1 LHQQHQLTIRTSAQ
15 AAKTLETLQN
25 STAGASGKVKLRI
38 RVKSLKMGYQLFIFC
53 KYLEKVFK
61 TLNISVKIRLKKSQR
76 SLFLNPADFIRSYS
90 YQDCP
95 PLEKKIE

>member
-1 LHQQHQLTIRTSAQ
+1 LHQQHQFTIRTSAQ

-38 RVKSLKMGYQLFIFC
+38 RVKSLKMGYHLFIFC